1 MDVRIPRLISAAR
14 RRAGT
19 LARRDE
25 RAASPQQQAPVAAG
39 RGKPV
44 VGMVEQFSRRMIV
57 GWVSVPRR
65 SAPVLVTLHLG
76 PLKIASTYATAGP
89 SMSGTLSA
97 LRRGERNAAG
107 GPTSAVSTGAPLVN
121 TWQKPNVPGPR
132 DDRRNSRQ
140 EIRTF
145 SFRVHDLWQYLKK
158 ENRVTVRVDGL
169 PLPIYGH
176 GMFLRPPKGGK
187 KSLDEL
193 RAELADGYLL
203 SQYGRIQLSKKLDV
217 TWQKQVMDL
226 YQEVRLFLAEKFG
239 HDVFFIYGTLLGAVR
254 ENGYIGHDV
263 DFDAAYV
270 SRHTSGPE
278 AAQELVDIGLAL
290 IEAGFVVDCMR
301 SCLHIHHPDGDPEAR
316 IDLFHTY
323 FDAAGKL
330 LFPFGIAGTGSIDRA
345 DWKDTLEIDFPGG
358 RGLVPVNAEQVV
370 EHLYGED
377 WRQPKPG
384 FNWNLDRTA
393 NATEGIL
400 STEQRSTVYWA
411 NFYARM
417 EYTEGSTFFEF
428 VNARPETPQ
437 VVFDIGC
444 GDGRDSCAFGAA
456 GRMVTGLDRSEVG
469 IEHARAHVVEAKVD
483 ARVSFEVCD
492 VSDAERLGSL
502 ISERF
507 GGGGEPLMFYLRFFL
522 HSIPEDVQEKL
533 MGVIRDLARRGDV
546 FAAEFRTDEDEE
558 KTKVHGK
565 HYRRFQ
571 NGSAFGARLAD
582 DYGFTILHEETG
594 TGLSPYKGEDPVLYR
609 VIARR

>member
-1 MDVRIPRLISAAR
+1 
-14 RRAGT
+14 
-19 LARRDE
+19 
-25 RAASPQQQAPVAAG
+25 
-39 RGKPV
+39 
-44 VGMVEQFSRRMIV
+44 MVEQFSRRLVV
-57 GWVSVPRR
+57 GWVSVPREA
-65 SAPVLVTLHLG
+65 APVLVTLHLG

-97 LRRGERNAAG
+97 LRGGERNPAG

-121 TWQKPNVPGPR
+121 TWQRPNVPGPR

-176 GMFLRPPKGGK
+176 GMFLLPPKGGK

-217 TWQKQVMDL
+217 AWQRQVMDL
-226 YQEVRLFLAEKFG
+226 YEEVRHFLAEKSD

-278 AAQELVDIGLAL
+278 AAQELVDIALAL

-301 SCLHIHHPDGDPEAR
+301 ACLHILHPDGDPEAR

-323 FDAAGKL
+323 FDAAGNL
-330 LFPFGIAGTGSIDRA
+330 LFPFGIAGTGTIDRA
-345 DWKDTLEIDFPGG
+345 DWKGTREIDFPGG
-358 RGLVPVNAEQVV
+358 TGLVPVNAEHVV
-370 EHLYGED
+370 EHLYGDD
-377 WRQPKPG
+377 WRRPKPG

-393 NATEGIL
+393 NAEEGTL
-400 STEQRSTVYWA
+400 SPQQRSTVYWA

-428 VNARPETPQ
+428 VNARPETPR
-437 VVFDIGC
+437 VVLDIGC
-444 GDGRDSCAFGAA
+444 GDGRDSCAFGSA
-456 GRMVTGLDRSEVG
+456 GRTVNGFDKSEVG
-469 IEHARAHVVEAKVD
+469 IEHARAHAVQAKVD
-483 ARVSFEVCD
+483 ASVSFEVCD
-492 VSDAERLGSL
+492 VGDAERLGSL
-502 ISERF
+502 IAEQIGGSE
-507 GGGGEPLMFYLRFFL
+507 EPVMFYLRFFL
-522 HSIPEDVQEKL
+522 HSITEEVQETL
-533 MGVIRDLARRGDV
+533 MGVISDQARPEDV
-546 FAAEFRTDEDEE
+546 FAAEFRTDKDEE
-558 KTKVHGK
+558 TSKVHGK

-571 NGSAFGARLAD
+571 NGLAFGERLTD
-582 DYGFTILHEETG
+582 DYGFTVLYEEEG